1 MRDVRTLNPVRSI
14 IMSEISMREMLEA
27 GVHFGHQTRYW
38 NPKMAAYLFGHR
50 NKIHIIDL
58 EKTKTL
64 LQEALNFVSKL
75 SANKGKILFVGT
87 KRAAQQIIKEE
98 ALRCG
103 MPYINLRWLGG
114 LLTNY
119 KTVKQSINRLR
130 ELEEMKTDGSM
141 ERMSKKEILR
151 FERELEKLERNLS
164 GIKDMNGWPDAL
176 FVIDVG
182 YEDIAIS
189 EAVKLKIPVVGIV
202 DSNNSPVGVDYVI
215 PGNDDAIRSI
225 RLYTK
230 AVADAIITGKDSVA
244 HLGESGDKDEFIEL
258 DAEGAPI
265 VEARQE
271 KVQVKKKTVRKKIR
285 KTTAPE
291 ADAGSDKQE
300 ASSPEQLP
308 EEQAAEP
315 LTEEQVAEPS
325 TEETAATEASK
336 KKTTAP
342 KAAGTKSTT
351 KKVAKKKPS
360 PKAATKKE
368 AAAKQDDTAPEVT
381 AEAEQDDTAPEVT
394 AEAEQDDAA
403 PEAAAEAEQDDTA
416 PEVTAEAEQDDTA
429 PEVTAE
435 AEQDDA
441 APEAAVEAEQ
451 DDAAPEAAAEA
462 EQDDTAPE
470 VTAQAKQD
478 DTAPEVAA
486 EAEQDDTAPEAAAE
500 TKQDDSAPEVTAE
513 AEQDDAAP
521 EAAAEAEQDDSAH

>member
-1 MRDVRTLNPVRSI
+1 MRDVRKLNPVRSM

-38 NPKMAAYLFGHR
+38 NPKMATYLFGHR

-58 EKTKTL
+58 EKTKVL

-75 SANKGKILFVGT
+75 SAGKGTILFVGT

-98 ALRCG
+98 ALRCS

-151 FERELEKLERNLS
+151 FDRELEKLDRNLS

-202 DSNNSPVGVDYVI
+202 DSNNSPLGVDYVI

-230 AVADAIITGKDSVA
+230 AVADAILTGKDSVA
-244 HLGESGDKDEFIEL
+244 HLGESGDKDEFVEL

-265 VEARQE
+265 VEAKRE
-271 KVQVKKKTVRKKIR
+271 KVQVKKKTVKKKI
-285 KTTAPE
+285 
-291 ADAGSDKQE
+291 S
-300 ASSPEQLP
+300 
-308 EEQAAEP
+308 
-315 LTEEQVAEPS
+315 
-325 TEETAATEASK
+325 
-336 KKTTAP
+336 KTTAP
-342 KAAGTKSTT
+342 KVEAGSDNQDASNTETQSEQRVDEPSVKETVAAETTEKKTAAAKSPAAKSTT
-351 KKVAKKKPS
+351 KKAVKKTPAKP
-360 PKAATKKE
+360 ATKKKVTAKQADAPAEDAVAAKQADAPAEDAVAAKQADAPAEDAVAAKQADAPAEE
-368 AAAKQDDTAPEVT
+368 AVAAKQD
-381 AEAEQDDTAPEVT
+381 
-394 AEAEQDDAA
+394 
-403 PEAAAEAEQDDTA
+403 
-416 PEVTAEAEQDDTA
+416 
-429 PEVTAE
+429 
-435 AEQDDA
+435 
-441 APEAAVEAEQ
+441 
-451 DDAAPEAAAEA
+451 
-462 EQDDTAPE
+462 
-470 VTAQAKQD
+470 
-478 DTAPEVAA
+478 
-486 EAEQDDTAPEAAAE
+486 
-500 TKQDDSAPEVTAE
+500 
-513 AEQDDAAP
+513 
-521 EAAAEAEQDDSAH
+521 

>member
-1 MRDVRTLNPVRSI
+1 
-14 IMSEISMREMLEA
+14 MSEISMREMLEA

-58 EKTKTL
+58 EKTKIL

-75 SANKGKILFVGT
+75 SANKGTILFVGT

-98 ALRCG
+98 AQRCS

-130 ELEEMKTDGSM
+130 DLEEMKTDGSM
-141 ERMSKKEILR
+141 ERMSKKEILH

-182 YEDIAIS
+182 YEDIAVS

-202 DSNNSPVGVDYVI
+202 DSNNSPEGVDYVI

-244 HLGESGDKDEFIEL
+244 HLGESGDKDEFVEL

-271 KVQVKKKTVRKKIR
+271 KVQVKKKTIRKKAR

-308 EEQAAEP
+308 EEQAAAP
-315 LTEEQVAEPS
+315 LTEEQ
-325 TEETAATEASK
+325 
-336 KKTTAP
+336 
-342 KAAGTKSTT
+342 
-351 KKVAKKKPS
+351 
-360 PKAATKKE
+360 
-368 AAAKQDDTAPEVT
+368 AAAPLPE
-381 AEAEQDDTAPEVT
+381 EQA
-394 AEAEQDDAA
+394 AA
-403 PEAAAEAEQDDTA
+403 PLPEEQAAAPLPEEQA
-416 PEVTAEAEQDDTA
+416 
-429 PEVTAE
+429 
-435 AEQDDA
+435 A
-441 APEAAVEAEQ
+441 APLPEEQ
-451 DDAAPEAAAEA
+451 AAAP
-462 EQDDTAPE
+462 
-470 VTAQAKQD
+470 VTGRTGGCAVNGRTGGCA
-478 DTAPEVAA
+478 
-486 EAEQDDTAPEAAAE
+486 
-500 TKQDDSAPEVTAE
+500 VTGRTGGCAVNGRTSSC
-513 AEQDDAAP
+513 AVNGRDGRKGGP
-521 EAAAEAEQDDSAH
+521 

>member
-1 MRDVRTLNPVRSI
+1 MRDVRKLNPVRSM

-38 NPKMAAYLFGHR
+38 NPKMATYLFGHR

-58 EKTKTL
+58 EKTKVL

-75 SANKGKILFVGT
+75 SAGKGTILFVGT

-98 ALRCG
+98 ALRCS

-151 FERELEKLERNLS
+151 FDRELEKLDRNLS

-202 DSNNSPVGVDYVI
+202 DSNNSPLGVDYVI

-230 AVADAIITGKDSVA
+230 AVADAILTGKDSVA
-244 HLGESGDKDEFIEL
+244 HLGESGDKDEFVEL

-265 VEARQE
+265 VEAKRE
-271 KVQVKKKTVRKKIR
+271 KVQVKKKTVKKKI
-285 KTTAPE
+285 
-291 ADAGSDKQE
+291 S
-300 ASSPEQLP
+300 
-308 EEQAAEP
+308 
-315 LTEEQVAEPS
+315 
-325 TEETAATEASK
+325 
-336 KKTTAP
+336 KTTAP
-342 KAAGTKSTT
+342 KVEVGSDNQDASNTETQSEQRVDEPSVKETVAAETTEKKTAAAKSPAAKSTT
-351 KKVAKKKPS
+351 KKAVKKTPAKP
-360 PKAATKKE
+360 ATKKKVTAKQADSPAE
-368 AAAKQDDTAPEVT
+368 DAVAAKQADAPAEDAVAAKQADAPAEDAVAAKQADAPAEDAVAAKQADAPAEDAVAAKQADPPAEDAVAAKQD
-381 AEAEQDDTAPEVT
+381 
-394 AEAEQDDAA
+394 
-403 PEAAAEAEQDDTA
+403 
-416 PEVTAEAEQDDTA
+416 
-429 PEVTAE
+429 
-435 AEQDDA
+435 
-441 APEAAVEAEQ
+441 
-451 DDAAPEAAAEA
+451 
-462 EQDDTAPE
+462 
-470 VTAQAKQD
+470 
-478 DTAPEVAA
+478 
-486 EAEQDDTAPEAAAE
+486 
-500 TKQDDSAPEVTAE
+500 
-513 AEQDDAAP
+513 
-521 EAAAEAEQDDSAH
+521 

>member
-1 MRDVRTLNPVRSI
+1 MRDVRRLNPVRSI

-64 LQEALNFVSKL
+64 LQESLNYISKL
-75 SANKGKILFVGT
+75 SSKKGTILFVGT

-98 ALRCG
+98 AQRCG

-130 ELEEMKTDGSM
+130 DLEEMKTDGSM
-141 ERMSKKEILR
+141 ERMSKKEILH

-182 YEDIAIS
+182 YEDIAVS

-244 HLGESGDKDEFIEL
+244 HLGESGDKDEFVEL

-265 VEARQE
+265 VEDRQD
-271 KVQVKKKTVRKKIR
+271 KVQVKKKTVRKKAR

-315 LTEEQVAEPS
+315 LTEE
-325 TEETAATEASK
+325 TATKEAPK
-336 KKTTAP
+336 KKTAAA

-351 KKVAKKKPS
+351 KKVVKKKPS
-360 PKAATKKE
+360 PETATKKE
-368 AAAKQDDTAPEVT
+368 VAAKQDDSTLEAAAV
-381 AEAEQDDTAPEVT
+381 AEQDDSTPEAA
-394 AEAEQDDAA
+394 AEAKQDDST
-403 PEAAAEAEQDDTA
+403 PEAAAEAEQDD
-416 PEVTAEAEQDDTA
+416 
-429 PEVTAE
+429 
-435 AEQDDA
+435 
-441 APEAAVEAEQ
+441 
-451 DDAAPEAAAEA
+451 
-462 EQDDTAPE
+462 
-470 VTAQAKQD
+470 
-478 DTAPEVAA
+478 
-486 EAEQDDTAPEAAAE
+486 
-500 TKQDDSAPEVTAE
+500 S
-513 AEQDDAAP
+513 AP
-521 EAAAEAEQDDSAH
+521 EAAAEAEQDDSAPEAAAEAEQDDSAPEAAAEAEQDDSAPEAAAEAEQDDSAPEAAAEAEQDDSAPEAAAEAEQDDSPTEEATEAKQD

>member
-1 MRDVRTLNPVRSI
+1 MRDVRRLNPVRSI

-58 EKTKTL
+58 EKTKIL
-64 LQEALNFVSKL
+64 FQEALNFISKL
-75 SANKGKILFVGT
+75 SAKKGTILFVGT

-98 ALRCG
+98 AQRCG

-130 ELEEMKTDGSM
+130 VLEEMKTDGSM
-141 ERMSKKEILR
+141 ERMSKKEILH

-230 AVADAIITGKDSVA
+230 AVADTIITGKDSVA
-244 HLGESGDKDEFIEL
+244 HLGESGDKDEFVEL

-265 VEARQE
+265 VEDRQD
-271 KVQVKKKTVRKKIR
+271 KVQVKKKTVRKKAR

-315 LTEEQVAEPS
+315 LTEE
-325 TEETAATEASK
+325 TATKEAPK
-336 KKTTAP
+336 KKTAAA

-351 KKVAKKKPS
+351 KKVVKKKPS
-360 PKAATKKE
+360 PETATKKE
-368 AAAKQDDTAPEVT
+368 VAAKQDDST
-381 AEAEQDDTAPEVT
+381 
-394 AEAEQDDAA
+394 
-403 PEAAAEAEQDDTA
+403 
-416 PEVTAEAEQDDTA
+416 
-429 PEVTAE
+429 
-435 AEQDDA
+435 
-441 APEAAVEAEQ
+441 
-451 DDAAPEAAAEA
+451 
-462 EQDDTAPE
+462 
-470 VTAQAKQD
+470 
-478 DTAPEVAA
+478 PEVAA
-486 EAEQDDTAPEAAAE
+486 EAEQDDSTPEAAAE
-500 TKQDDSAPEVTAE
+500 AKQDDS
-513 AEQDDAAP
+513 AP
-521 EAAAEAEQDDSAH
+521 EAAAEAEQDDSAPEAAAEAEQDDSAPEAAAEAEQDDSAPEAAAEAEQDDSAPEAAAEAEQDDSAPEAAAEAEQDASAPEAAAEAEQDDSAPEAAAEAEQDDSPTEEATEAKQD

>member
-1 MRDVRTLNPVRSI
+1 
-14 IMSEISMREMLEA
+14 MSEISMREMLEA

-38 NPKMAAYLFGHR
+38 NPKMAVYLFGHR

-75 SANKGKILFVGT
+75 SANKGTILFVGT

-98 ALRCG
+98 AQRCS

-130 ELEEMKTDGSM
+130 DLEQMKTDGSM
-141 ERMSKKEILR
+141 ERMSKKEILHY
-151 FERELEKLERNLS
+151 ERELEKLERNLS

-182 YEDIAIS
+182 YEDIAVS

-202 DSNNSPVGVDYVI
+202 DSNNSPAGVDYVI

-244 HLGESGDKDEFIEL
+244 HLGESGDKDEFVEL

-271 KVQVKKKTVRKKIR
+271 KVQVKKKTVRKKAR
-285 KTTAPE
+285 KTTTPE
-291 ADAGSDKQE
+291 ADAGSDKQA

-308 EEQAAEP
+308 EEQVAKPSTAEQAAEP
-315 LTEEQVAEPS
+315 STAEQVAEPS
-325 TEETAATEASK
+325 TAEQAAE
-336 KKTTAP
+336 
-342 KAAGTKSTT
+342 
-351 KKVAKKKPS
+351 PS
-360 PKAATKKE
+360 
-368 AAAKQDDTAPEVT
+368 T
-381 AEAEQDDTAPEVT
+381 AE
-394 AEAEQDDAA
+394 
-403 PEAAAEAEQDDTA
+403 
-416 PEVTAEAEQDDTA
+416 
-429 PEVTAE
+429 
-435 AEQDDA
+435 
-441 APEAAVEAEQ
+441 
-451 DDAAPEAAAEA
+451 
-462 EQDDTAPE
+462 
-470 VTAQAKQD
+470 QA
-478 DTAPEVAA
+478 
-486 EAEQDDTAPEAAAE
+486 
-500 TKQDDSAPEVTAE
+500 S
-513 AEQDDAAP
+513 
-521 EAAAEAEQDDSAH
+521 

>member
-1 MRDVRTLNPVRSI
+1 
-14 IMSEISMREMLEA
+14 MSEISMREMLEA

-64 LQEALNFVSKL
+64 LQESLNYISKL
-75 SANKGKILFVGT
+75 SSKKGTILFVGT

-98 ALRCG
+98 AQRCG

-130 ELEEMKTDGSM
+130 DLEEMKTDGSM
-141 ERMSKKEILR
+141 ERMSKKEILH

-182 YEDIAIS
+182 YEDIAVS

-244 HLGESGDKDEFIEL
+244 HLGESGDKDEFVEL

-265 VEARQE
+265 VEDRQD
-271 KVQVKKKTVRKKIR
+271 KVQVKKKTVRKKVR

-291 ADAGSDKQE
+291 ADADSDKQE

-308 EEQAAEP
+308 EQPAAEPLAEEQATEPSTEEQAAESVAEEQATEP
-315 LTEEQVAEPS
+315 STEQQAAEPVAEEQATEPSTEEQAAEPS
-325 TEETAATEASK
+325 TEETAAKEAPK
-336 KKTTAP
+336 KKTAAA

-351 KKVAKKKPS
+351 KKVVKKKPS
-360 PKAATKKE
+360 PETAAKKKAA
-368 AAAKQDDTAPEVT
+368 AVQVDSV
-381 AEAEQDDTAPEVT
+381 
-394 AEAEQDDAA
+394 
-403 PEAAAEAEQDDTA
+403 PEAAAEA
-416 PEVTAEAEQDDTA
+416 
-429 PEVTAE
+429 
-435 AEQDDA
+435 
-441 APEAAVEAEQ
+441 
-451 DDAAPEAAAEA
+451 
-462 EQDDTAPE
+462 
-470 VTAQAKQD
+470 
-478 DTAPEVAA
+478 
-486 EAEQDDTAPEAAAE
+486 
-500 TKQDDSAPEVTAE
+500 KQDDSPTEE
-513 AEQDDAAP
+513 ATEAKQD
-521 EAAAEAEQDDSAH
+521 

>member
-308 EEQAAEP
+308 EEQ
-315 LTEEQVAEPS
+315 VAEPS

-336 KKTTAP
+336 KKTAAP

-381 AEAEQDDTAPEVT
+381 AEAEQDDAAPEAAAEAEQDDAAPEAAVET
-394 AEAEQDDAA
+394 KQDDAAPEAAAEAEQDDAAPEAAAETKQDDAAPEAAAEAEQDDAA
-403 PEAAAEAEQDDTA
+403 PEAAAEAEQDDA
-416 PEVTAEAEQDDTA
+416 
-429 PEVTAE
+429 
-435 AEQDDA
+435 
-441 APEAAVEAEQ
+441 
-451 DDAAPEAAAEA
+451 
-462 EQDDTAPE
+462 
-470 VTAQAKQD
+470 
-478 DTAPEVAA
+478 
-486 EAEQDDTAPEAAAE
+486 APEAAAE
-500 TKQDDSAPEVTAE
+500 TKQDDAAPEVATE
-513 AEQDDAAP
+513 AK
-521 EAAAEAEQDDSAH
+521 QDDSPTEEATEAKQD